1 MYTQL
6 TNKYNII
13 STGIYNY
20 TESTTEYEA
29 KNYNYLLEG
38 PRKAKIY

>member
-20 TESTTEYEA
+20 TEYEA